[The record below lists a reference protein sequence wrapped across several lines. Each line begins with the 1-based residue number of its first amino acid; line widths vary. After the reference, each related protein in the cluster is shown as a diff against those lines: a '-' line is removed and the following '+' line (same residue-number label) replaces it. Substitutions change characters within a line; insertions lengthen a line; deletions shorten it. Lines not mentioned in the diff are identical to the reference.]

1 VADSRAHEGKKGV
14 MFEQAVLPIQDEKT
28 FAEVHRAL
36 EEAFAQPHIARFLG
50 KVKSA
55 GLRARQFEAILA
67 SGLLGAN
74 TPSKYAALGDADR
87 GQVRER
93 YLSMV
98 ERVDPAIR
106 AKFLKVYA
114 YY

>member
-1 VADSRAHEGKKGV
+1 
-14 MFEQAVLPIQDEKT
+14 MFEQAVLPVQDEKT
-28 FAEVHRAL
+28 FAEVHNAL
-36 EEAFAQPHIARFLG
+36 EKAFAPAQVTNFLRSVQRAR
-50 KVKSA
+50 
-55 GLRARQFEAILA
+55 LRARQFEAVLA
-67 SGLLGAN
+67 AGLLGAEA
-74 TPSKYAALGDADR
+74 SAKYPTLGDSDR
-87 GQVRER
+87 GQIRER

>member
-1 VADSRAHEGKKGV
+1 
-14 MFEQAVLPIQDEKT
+14 MFEQAVLPIQDQKT

-36 EEAFAQPHIARFLG
+36 EEAFNPGHVGDFLRNVQRA
-50 KVKSA
+50 K
-55 GLRARQFEAILA
+55 LRARQFEAVLA
-67 SGLLGAN
+67 NGLLGVE
-74 TPSKYAALGDADR
+74 TPAKYAALGDTDR
-87 GQVRER
+87 GQMREQ

-98 ERVDPAIR
+98 EKVDPSIR

>member
-1 VADSRAHEGKKGV
+1 
-14 MFEQAVLPIQDEKT
+14 MFEQAVLPIQDETTFGKVYGALVMT
-28 FAEVHRAL
+28 FAA
-36 EEAFAQPHIARFLG
+36 ARVSDFLRRL
-50 KVKSA
+50 SRA

-67 SGLLGAN
+67 SGLLGAE
-74 TPSKYAALGDADR
+74 TADHYAALGDSDR
-87 GQVRER
+87 GHVREQ

-98 ERVDPAIR
+98 EKVAPELR